1 MVWPDLRFWMSQEW
15 SKSGLNRWGVP
26 FLICYPH
33 TSITAVTTGIN
44 FFCRGSHG
52 REENLKNLT
61 AVKFCIDHGREI
73 FPRFLLVSSFSFVD
87 RSRPPFPSLPSHSWG
102 GKSNIKSVKKIGPTA
117 IGKLTTRMSTYGGPA
132 LPAMLYAQ
140 ILVST
145 SSQLLTGRR
154 GLLCVELWSYP
165 YCPEGQY

>member
-1 MVWPDLRFWMSQEW
+1 MSFY
-15 SKSGLNRWGVP
+15 P
-26 FLICYPH
+26 FAFFLFFFFLYLH

-44 FFCRGSHG
+44 FFCRGGHG

-87 RSRPPFPSLPSHSWG
+87 RARPPFPSLLG
-102 GKSNIKSVKKIGPTA
+102 GKSNIKSAKKVGPTA

-154 GLLCVELWSYP
+154 GLTVCRTVELSLLP
-165 YCPEGQY
+165 